1 MTISSADEEQR
12 LVAKAIVVRGTG
24 AERRVGS
31 SPTSPTNR
39 KHLEYDALDFTER
52 SW

>member
-1 MTISSADEEQR
+1 MNEKSLRELH
-12 LVAKAIVVRGTG
+12 LVVKTIVVRGTG

-31 SPTSPTNR
+31 SPTGPTNR
-39 KHLEYDALDFTER
+39 KHLEDDALAFSKR

>member
-1 MTISSADEEQR
+1 MGELVDPPGLGPGACNGHVSSSLTIS
-12 LVAKAIVVRGTG
+12 
-24 AERRVGS
+24 
-31 SPTSPTNR
+31 TNR